1 MAKLVAYME
10 RPDGRVQEYLDQ
22 LFASIGN
29 TSSSLLF
36 YYYYIFLLFLYSPSL
51 RIRTL
56 TSSSI
61 RVLLSS
67 VKWWRVE

>member
-36 YYYYIFLLFLYSPSL
+36 YYYYIFLFPFSTHSYSNVVLHQGPTF
-51 RIRTL
+51 IRQMVE
-56 TSSSI
+56 SGV
-61 RVLLSS
+61 RV
-67 VKWWRVE
+67 